1 MIHVEGWNSKYIN
14 VVWHVWSASLYTLK
28 MANFDLK
35 YDFTPHLENTE
46 ETEESN
52 WKTLE
57 KIYIMTMNLLILMSV
72 MTYGPRLNIR

>member
-1 MIHVEGWNSKYIN
+1 
-14 VVWHVWSASLYTLK
+14 

-46 ETEESN
+46 ETEEIN
-52 WKTLE
+52 WNTLE
-57 KIYIMTMNLLILMSV
+57 KIYIMTMNLLVLMSV

>member
-1 MIHVEGWNSKYIN
+1 
-14 VVWHVWSASLYTLK
+14 

-72 MTYGPRLNIR
+72 MTDGPGLNIR

>member
-1 MIHVEGWNSKYIN
+1 
-14 VVWHVWSASLYTLK
+14 

-46 ETEESN
+46 ETEEFN

-57 KIYIMTMNLLILMSV
+57 KISLWQWTCLSWCLLWHMVHVSTSDKAAHGIRI
-72 MTYGPRLNIR
+72 RLK

>member
-1 MIHVEGWNSKYIN
+1 
-14 VVWHVWSASLYTLK
+14 

-46 ETEESN
+46 ETEEFN

-72 MTYGPRLNIR
+72 WHMVHVSTSDKAAHGIRIRLK